1 MANNSKVEEIQL
13 SVSPDNIEQIK
24 VDIVELRKAEKLAT
38 DPTRTLER
46 IENIY
51 KSVDTINADI
61 AKLNEYELVTAN
73 NVNDVANLLN
83 KIETNIAN
91 MDDVYVKNNQNLE
104 VVKSQVKAQRDSIK
118 EISEE
123 SEEITKIIRRLRN
136 GQ

>member
-24 VDIVELRKAEKLAT
+24 VDILELRKAEKLAT

-51 KSVDTINADI
+51 KSVDTINEDI
-61 AKLNEYELVTAN
+61 TKLNEYELVTAN
-73 NVNDVANLLN
+73 NVNDVTKLLN
-83 KIETNIAN
+83 KIETSIDN

-104 VVKSQVKAQRDSIK
+104 VVKSQVKAQKESIK
-118 EISEE
+118 EISVE
-123 SEEITKIIRRLRN
+123 SEEITNIIRRLRN

>member
-24 VDIVELRKAEKLAT
+24 VDILELRKAEKLAT

-51 KSVDTINADI
+51 KSVDTINGDI
-61 AKLNEYELVTAN
+61 TKLNEYELVTAN
-73 NVNDVANLLN
+73 NVNDVTKLLN
-83 KIETNIAN
+83 KIETSIDN

-104 VVKSQVKAQRDSIK
+104 VVKSQVKAQKESIK
-118 EISEE
+118 EISVE
-123 SEEITKIIRRLRN
+123 SEEITNIIRRLRN